1 MTFQPPPGPGYV
13 AGPNTPGM
21 NPYPGPY
28 PTAGQG
34 SPYGAGPTGF
44 PPAGPSPYPAPG
56 PSSQWNYGQP
66 ATNPNAYT
74 PWLDRVLASVI
85 DQIPFLVIFF
95 VGYGVL
101 MGIAAAVASSVDSSG
116 EPSGGAVAF
125 LVVGM
130 FALFAVT
137 LAFPVW
143 NFGYRQGKTGQSLG
157 KQVMKFKVIS
167 EKTGQP
173 IGFGMS
179 LVRQLAHVLDSFFY
193 IGYLMPL
200 WDGKRQTIADKM
212 MTTVCVPAPVSA
224 APPPSPTAFP
234 GPQGGPNP
242 YAYPPR

>member
-1 MTFQPPPGPGYV
+1 MTFQPPPGPGYI

-21 NPYPGPY
+21 NPYPSPY
-28 PTAGQG
+28 PSAAQG
-34 SPYGAGPTGF
+34 SPYSAGPTGY

-125 LVVGM
+125 LVLGM
-130 FALFAVT
+130 FVLFAVT

-157 KQVMKFKVIS
+157 KQVMKFKVVS

-200 WDGKRQTIADKM
+200 WDGKRQTIADKAL
-212 MTTVCVPAPVSA
+212 TTVCVPAPVSA
-224 APPPSPTAFP
+224 TPPSPTAFP